1 MAKTSK
7 QKGLMVNEFEKL
19 MALWPITDKIDLIE
33 SYGKRLRKKN
43 SAQTEEEVAQFAKKM
58 TGKRIIDY

>member
-1 MAKTSK
+1 MAKTEK
-7 QKGLMVNEFEKL
+7 QKGLMIKEFEKL
-19 MALWPITDKIDLIE
+19 MNLWPITDKIDLVE